1 MVIESLLPS
10 QSAGGTLD
18 LREERGGGP
27 NVPIN
32 SNPTMRQR
40 RLARRLRDLRTAA
53 GLTHADA
60 SKVLGSAE
68 SKVGRIENAQSG
80 IRLPD
85 LRALMDAYGV
95 TDPVERNDIELLSRE
110 AKQKGWWSRYAN
122 VVDSG
127 YAAYVAVEWDAS
139 EIYNVET
146 NLIPGLLQTPE
157 YTKALIE
164 LQAPDATPEQVE
176 VLISVRSER
185 RTILTR
191 ENPLQLW
198 VIISEGALRHRVGSS
213 AVMKAQLEALVEDS
227 RQANIQL
234 QVLPDEDPMNAC
246 LFGPFVIMSFPASA
260 ETDIIYADS
269 PTSTT
274 YFEEPPE
281 VETYTTLFR
290 RLNMAAANVTKSRAL
305 ILGAIKKW
313 DS

>member
-1 MVIESLLPS
+1 M
-10 QSAGGTLD
+10 
-18 LREERGGGP
+18 
-27 NVPIN
+27 PIN

-95 TDPVERNDIELLSRE
+95 TDPTERNDIELLSRE

-122 VVDSG
+122 VVDAG

-164 LQAPDATPEQVE
+164 LQVPDATPEQVE
-176 VLISVRSER
+176 ARISVRSER

-191 ENPLQLW
+191 KNPLQLW

-213 AVMKAQLEALVEDS
+213 AVIKAQLEALVEAS
-227 RQANIQL
+227 RQPNIQL

-246 LFGPFVIMSFPASA
+246 LFGPFVIMSFPAAA
-260 ETDIIYADS
+260 ETDISYTET

-274 YFEEPPE
+274 YFEEPAE

-305 ILGAIKKW
+305 ILDAVKEMG
-313 DS
+313 